1 MSSSPGTLRVDVHDV
16 ANPVLTVVCL
26 HGLGLGPWFWEP
38 WLPLFRA
45 AGIRVLAASLPGHAG
60 DDTNASL
67 DDAVAATVATLDSL
81 SGPVAL
87 VGHSV
92 GGLVAQLA
100 ARGREVHALALV
112 APLPPGQVRWLPE
125 RGEVASGLG
134 LLPSLLTGRP
144 VKVSWEAYRRSGLA
158 TLPEAAAREVYGRI
172 GAWPNRM
179 VRDLVRP
186 PRIEVDAVRCPVLVV
201 LGKEDKVVPWVKAR
215 LLADFYEGVCWRY
228 DGLGHMPPWEPGGER
243 MGKAMVDFLLA
254 PSRPEVIESE
264 AFRPDEGVGEAL
276 RRGRR
281 GEAMKKRSAYGQKK
295 SAR

>member
-1 MSSSPGTLRVDVHDV
+1 VDVHDV
-16 ANPVLTVVCL
+16 ANPVLTAVCL

-38 WLPLFRA
+38 WLPAFRA

-60 DDTNASL
+60 DSSNASL
-67 DDAVAATVATLDSL
+67 DDCVAATVATLDSL

-100 ARGREVHALALV
+100 ARGRDLHALALV
-112 APLPPGQVRWLPE
+112 APLPPGQVRWMPD
-125 RGEVASGLG
+125 RGEVASGLT
-134 LLPSLLTGRP
+134 LLPSLLSGRA

-158 TLPEAAAREVYGRI
+158 TLPESTARDVYGRI
-172 GAWPNRM
+172 GAWPNRL
-179 VRDLVRP
+179 VRDLARP
-186 PRIEVDAVRCPVLVV
+186 PHIDVEEIKSPVVV
-201 LGKEDKVVPWVKAR
+201 LLGKEDRVVPWVKAR
-215 LLADFYEGVCWRY
+215 LLADLYEGVCWRY
-228 DGLGHMPPWEPGGER
+228 DGLGHMPPWEEGGER
-243 MGKAMVDFLLA
+243 MAQALVGFLVE
-254 PSRPEVIESE
+254 PSRPVVIESE
-264 AFRPDEGVGEAL
+264 GFRPDEGVGYET